1 MAKIDYDTAE
11 LRARGNWHELK
22 GKIRKNY
29 GALTDD
35 DLEYEEGQE
44 EEWYGK
50 IAKKVGRTVDD
61 VKGWIRGLVD

>member
-22 GKIRKNY
+22 GKIKKNY

-35 DLEYEEGQE
+35 DLEYDEGQE

-61 VKGWIRGLVD
+61 VKGWIRGIVD